1 MESGFR
7 TLYMDIQGNL
17 SALVPLIRD
26 EERVQLLHGM
36 ILQLSLYRENYV
48 DAITSRAFIDRAIR
62 NDLPALTDQITNQ
75 LNNSATINNNYE
87 QLAQLVAL
95 SQLNLTAYAYRA
107 DAIDEE
113 EILKSI
119 MLVKQQI
126 EQGMDDPETKASL
139 LQPLNEYQN
148 LINQV
153 VSQTHN
159 YLYLIKVIL
168 AGHANE
174 YVYLSESLNTSIH
187 NSFNLET
194 ENARQQ
200 LTLARRNTLV
210 LSAALFLTIIASV
223 LALALFLHR
232 LAYLEKTLKD
242 FSQRHKMIIDQANTG
257 IAEVG
262 LDGSWITVNK
272 KLCEM
277 FGYPEPELT
286 SMSWQDITHPDDL
299 ATDAALVQQIING
312 EINQYTLDKRYI
324 RKDGSFF
331 WARLKVSGHKNSSGE
346 PQNFI
351 SNIESIDD
359 LKQKENLLLKT
370 NTGLEKQVEERL
382 RDLERSN
389 AELEQFAYVASHDLQ
404 EPLRMVSSYMQLIED
419 RYRDKLDED
428 GKEFIQYAVDG
439 ALRMQTLIKSLLE
452 YSRGRVRARYSRT
465 GRNGIRSCPCQTKP
479 GEHHCLL
486 HRQLSQATSC
496 RWYRETNHN

>member
-1 MESGFR
+1 MQITFNRSTAEKISLVSTVCLLVGLVLAALVFQLYLSQNRALDELDSLQETAEYVDKLHEVSFQMRELQRLSASLASIRTNRMESGFR

-277 FGYPEPELT
+277 F
-286 SMSWQDITHPDDL
+286 
-299 ATDAALVQQIING
+299 
-312 EINQYTLDKRYI
+312 
-324 RKDGSFF
+324 
-331 WARLKVSGHKNSSGE
+331 
-346 PQNFI
+346 
-351 SNIESIDD
+351 
-359 LKQKENLLLKT
+359 
-370 NTGLEKQVEERL
+370 
-382 RDLERSN
+382 
-389 AELEQFAYVASHDLQ
+389 
-404 EPLRMVSSYMQLIED
+404 
-419 RYRDKLDED
+419 
-428 GKEFIQYAVDG
+428 
-439 ALRMQTLIKSLLE
+439 
-452 YSRGRVRARYSRT
+452 
-465 GRNGIRSCPCQTKP
+465 
-479 GEHHCLL
+479 
-486 HRQLSQATSC
+486 
-496 RWYRETNHN
+496 